1 MAKMGRKNKYWTHV
15 EPHLKE
21 ITEYKR
27 TMTEAQICKKLGV
40 GRSAFNEYKKQH
52 PELVAALR
60 AGTVDLISDLKGAL
74 IQKALGY
81 DYEETTE
88 ITGFTAKGPINET
101 KTITKHMPPDLGSIH
116 LLLKNI
122 DPTWRN
128 DDSTTLQL
136 KRAELEIKKKRAEEA
151 EW

>member
-15 EPHLKE
+15 KPHLKE

-40 GRSAFNEYKKQH
+40 GRSAFNKYKTEH

-74 IQKALGY
+74 IKKALGFEY
-81 DYEETTE
+81 KETTTTIDE
-88 ITGFTAKGPINET
+88 ITKEMST
-101 KTITKHMPPDLGSIH
+101 KTMHKYAAPDLGSIH
-116 LLLKNI
+116 LLLKNL

-136 KRAELEIKKKRAEEA
+136 KREELEIKKKRAEEA